1 MKENKVVRYDRN
13 KNKVIVNVTQVGDI
27 LEGDKVIGTTDNTYK
42 QEYKPEE
49 MKRIY
54 SGITAQI
61 VQGEKQ
67 FKEIKLRQT
76 TSHLNFDYDE
86 LVELKQKMA
95 ELKTLDQM
103 EQDKDGVKNMEE
115 NIKRLKKDAAQLK
128 PVIQKLRKS

>member
-1 MKENKVVRYDRN
+1 MKENKVVRYDRS
-13 KNKVIVNVTQVGDI
+13 KNKVVVNVTQVGDI

-42 QEYKPEE
+42 QEYNPEE

-54 SGITAQI
+54 AGITAQI
-61 VQGEKQ
+61 NQGEKQ
-67 FKEIKLRQT
+67 LKETKLRQT
-76 TSHLNFDYDE
+76 TNHLTFDYDE

-95 ELKTLDQM
+95 QLKTLDQM

-128 PVIQKLRKS
+128 PVIQKLRK

>member
-1 MKENKVVRYDRN
+1 MKENKVVRYDRT
-13 KNKVIVNVTQVGDI
+13 KNKVVVNVTQVGDI
-27 LEGDKVIGTTDNTYK
+27 LEGDRVLGTTDNTYK

-49 MKRIY
+49 MQRIY

-67 FKEIKLRQT
+67 LKDIKLRQM
-76 TSHLNFDYDE
+76 TSTLKFPEDE
-86 LVELKQKMA
+86 LKELKEKMA

-103 EQDKDGVKNMEE
+103 EQDKDGIKNMEE

-128 PVIQKLRKS
+128 PVIMKLRK